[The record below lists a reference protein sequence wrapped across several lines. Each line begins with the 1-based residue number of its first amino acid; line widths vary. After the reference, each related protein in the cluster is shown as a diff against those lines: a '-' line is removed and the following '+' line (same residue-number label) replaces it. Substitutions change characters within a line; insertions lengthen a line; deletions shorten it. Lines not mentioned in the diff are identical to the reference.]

1 MLGIER
7 GQSLNC
13 EIKIPIALFLLYSMA
28 EITRFHMFKG
38 ENIDMHSPAHCHD
51 TERNRLLKMRMKT
64 NIRYGN
70 ACVCVMCDE
79 TRQ

>member
-1 MLGIER
+1 
-7 GQSLNC
+7 
-13 EIKIPIALFLLYSMA
+13 MA

-38 ENIDMHSPAHCHD
+38 ENIDMHSLAHCHN
-51 TERNRLLKMRMKT
+51 TERNRLLKMRMKP